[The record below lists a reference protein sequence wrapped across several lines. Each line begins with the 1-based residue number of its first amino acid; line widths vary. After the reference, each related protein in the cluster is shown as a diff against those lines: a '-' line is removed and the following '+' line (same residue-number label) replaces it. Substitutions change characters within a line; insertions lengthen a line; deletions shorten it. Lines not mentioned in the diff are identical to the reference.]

1 MRFQILGPARAF
13 REDGTPVAVGG
24 ARLRALLTALALR
37 PGHSIPVAVLVDAVW
52 VDLPPA
58 DAAGALHA
66 LVGRLRRALGPG
78 TVASADGGYA
88 LRAAPADIDAH
99 RFEQLAR
106 DGTRTLAADDPTA
119 ALALFDEAIALWPG
133 GPALADLPEHSAEAG
148 RLGTR
153 LLAARRGRLGALL
166 ALRRAEEASP
176 ELMALCEEH
185 PLDEPL
191 QALRLRALRATG
203 RTAEALDAYE
213 TLRRDLAERLGTD
226 PGEELRSLHAELLT
240 PSGQEAAVEEPPRSG
255 GGLRARLTSFV
266 GRQDDIASI
275 GTDLMQ
281 ARLVT
286 LLGPG
291 GAGKTRLSMEA
302 AEAADAG
309 RRWPDGV
316 WLVELAPVDD
326 PSTLPEVVLTALG
339 ARQTVLPGAK
349 TEELRAV
356 DRGSGDAPLVRLTE
370 HCGGRRMLLLLD
382 NCEHV
387 VSAAALLTEELL
399 ARCPGVTVLAT
410 SREPLG
416 VPGEVLRPVEPLPG
430 PMALRLLT
438 ERGTAARPDFR
449 PEDDP
454 EAAAEICRRLDGLPL
469 AIELAAARLR
479 ILTPRQIADRLD
491 DRFLLL
497 TGGAR
502 TVLPRQQTLRA
513 VVDWSW
519 DLLGAEERA
528 ALCALS
534 VFAGDCDLPAVEAVC
549 GPDAIGLLGS
559 LVDKSLVVATATAQ
573 TAFGTG
579 MRYRLLETIGEY
591 AAERLDESGRRAEVE
606 RRHLVHF
613 RELARRTDPLLRG
626 HGQTAAIVVFQNE
639 YENLRAALRR
649 AVAAEDEHE
658 ALSLVHALAWY
669 WQIRDLRADARHWSG
684 AVAALGPD
692 PFAAP
697 TVPAPPLYE
706 RCTDAPP
713 PMGPD
718 VLVEARRGVRLIH
731 LASMSHELDERTMPE
746 AVEYCGRI
754 IEVYRLGV
762 PQTCRTPG
770 VLWIHAVMLTGEP
783 GRMLRLVDQTVESC
797 RSLGDDWDLASALQ
811 LRANMLANRGDMAG
825 EAARDADESLAL
837 FTRLGD
843 SWGAAEALS
852 VRGES
857 YERIGDHA
865 RAAEDFRDAIRH
877 AQQLGALSQAAVL
890 KTRLAGVMTEP
901 EQGAEAEAL
910 LREVLA
916 EADRHS
922 HMVEP
927 AARMTLAVW
936 LNRTGRTE
944 EARAELE
951 RLLGTFRYSGL
962 AMFEGLVHGLLAWT
976 ANLDGR
982 YADALAR
989 AREALARA
997 RDPLGA
1003 LVAPQMPAVHLM
1015 TMARALAGLG
1025 GADRIANAARLLGAA
1040 DALLPP
1046 GYSPAAQE
1054 RTSYENAESAVR
1066 AGLTDA
1072 AYKVLYAEGGCLTV
1086 DEAVS
1091 LAAV

>member
-1 MRFQILGPARAF
+1 MRYQILGPARAY
-13 REDGTPVAVGG
+13 REDGTPVTVGG
-24 ARLRALLTALALR
+24 ARLRALLTVLALR
-37 PGHSIPVAVLVDAVW
+37 PGHSIPAAVLVDAVW
-52 VDLPPA
+52 VGAPPA

-66 LVGRLRRALGPG
+66 LVGRLRRALGPA
-78 TVASADGGYA
+78 TVTSADGGYA
-88 LRAAPADIDAH
+88 LCAAPADVDAH
-99 RFEQLAR
+99 RFERLAD
-106 DGTRTLAADDPTA
+106 DGTRALAAGNPA
-119 ALALFDEAIALWPG
+119 AAFALLNDALALWPG

-148 RLGTR
+148 RLGIR
-153 LLAARRGRLGALL
+153 LFAARRGRLGALL
-166 ALRRAEEASP
+166 ALGRAEEALP
-176 ELMALCEEH
+176 ELTALCDEH

-213 TLRRDLAERLGTD
+213 TLRRDLTDRLGTD
-226 PGEELRSLHAELLT
+226 PGDELRCLHGELLALPT
-240 PSGQEAAVEEPPRSG
+240 EQAAFGEPAAADG
-255 GGLRARLTSFV
+255 NLRARLTSFV
-266 GRQDDIASI
+266 GRQDDIAAI
-275 GTDLMQ
+275 GADLMH

-302 AEAADAG
+302 AEATGAG

-316 WLVELAPVDD
+316 WLAELAPVDD

-356 DRGSGDAPLVRLTE
+356 DRGNWDAPLVRLTE

-387 VSAAALLTEELL
+387 VEAAARLTEEVL

-416 VPGEVLRPVEPLPG
+416 VPGEVLRRVEPLPG
-430 PMALRLLT
+430 PMALRLFA
-438 ERGTAARPDFR
+438 ERGAAARPDFR

-454 EAAAEICRRLDGLPL
+454 EAAAEICHRLDGLPL

-479 ILTPRQIADRLD
+479 ILTSRQIADRLD

-502 TVLPRQQTLRA
+502 TALPRQQTLRA

-534 VFAGDCDLPAVEAVC
+534 VFTGDCDLPAVEAVC
-549 GPDAIGLLGS
+549 GPGALGLLGS
-559 LVDKSLVVATATAQ
+559 LVDKSLVVATAPTA
-573 TAFGTG
+573 TGTG

-591 AAERLDESGRRAEVE
+591 AAERLDESGRRTGVE

-613 RELARRTDPLLRG
+613 RELARHTDPLLRG
-626 HGQTAAIVVFQNE
+626 DGQRAAIAVFQNE

-649 AVAAEDEHE
+649 AVAAEEEHE
-658 ALSLVHALAWY
+658 ALCLVHALAWY

-697 TVPAPPLYE
+697 VAPAPPLYE
-706 RCTDAPP
+706 RCTEAPP
-713 PMGPD
+713 PMSPD
-718 VLVEARRGVRLIH
+718 LLVEARRGVRLIH
-731 LASMSHELDERTMPE
+731 LSSMSHELDKWITPE

-754 IEVYRLGV
+754 VEVYRSGV

-770 VLWIHAVMLTGEP
+770 VLWIHAVMLTSEP
-783 GRMLRLVDQTVESC
+783 GRLLELIDRAVESC
-797 RSLGDDWDLASALQ
+797 RSLGDDWDLASTLQ
-811 LRANMLANRGDMAG
+811 LRANMLANRGDKAD

-857 YERIGDHA
+857 YERSGDNAGAA
-865 RAAEDFRDAIRH
+865 RDFRAAIRH
-877 AQQLGALSQAAVL
+877 AQQLGALSQVAL
-890 KTRLAGVMTEP
+890 LRTRLAGVMTEP
-901 EQGAEAEAL
+901 GQGAEAEAV

-922 HMVEP
+922 HMVGP

-951 RLLGTFRYSGL
+951 RLLGTFRYSSL
-962 AMFEGLVHGLLAWT
+962 ATFEGLVHGLLAWT

-982 YADALAR
+982 YADALSR

-997 RDPLGA
+997 RDPLGT

-1025 GADRIANAARLLGAA
+1025 GTVRVANAARLLGAA

-1046 GYSPAAQE
+1046 GYCPAAQE
-1054 RTSYENAESAVR
+1054 RASHEDAEAAVR

-1072 AYKVLYAEGGCLTV
+1072 AYEALYAEGGRLTV
-1086 DEAVS
+1086 DEAAS

>member
-1 MRFQILGPARAF
+1 MRYQILGPARAF

-52 VDLPPA
+52 VDTHPA

-78 TVASADGGYA
+78 AVTSADGGYA
-88 LRAAPADIDAH
+88 LRAAPPDVDAH

-106 DGTRTLAADDPTA
+106 EGTRALAAEDPA
-119 ALALFDEAIALWPG
+119 GALVLLDEALALWPG
-133 GPALADLPEHSAEAG
+133 GPALADLPDHSAEAG
-148 RLGTR
+148 RLATR
-153 LLAARRGRLGALL
+153 LLAARRERLGALL
-166 ALRRAEEASP
+166 ALGRAEEASP
-176 ELMALCEEH
+176 ELMTLCDEN

-191 QALRLRALRATG
+191 QALRLRALRAGG

-213 TLRRDLAERLGTD
+213 TVRRDLADRLGTD
-226 PGEELRSLHAELLT
+226 PGEELRLLHAELLAPAGREVST
-240 PSGQEAAVEEPPRSG
+240 VEPVRAG
-255 GGLRARLTSFV
+255 GRLRARLTSFV

-275 GTDLMQ
+275 GADLTH

-302 AEAADAG
+302 AEAADTG

-370 HCGGRRMLLLLD
+370 HCGGREMLLLLD

-387 VSAAALLTEELL
+387 VDAAARLTEEVL

-416 VPGEVLRPVEPLPG
+416 VPGEVLHPVEPLPG
-430 PMALRLLT
+430 PMALRLFT
-438 ERGTAARPDFR
+438 ERGTAARPGFR
-449 PEDDP
+449 AADDP

-519 DLLGAEERA
+519 DLLGAEERTT
-528 ALCALS
+528 LCALS

-549 GPDAIGLLGS
+549 GPDALGQLGS
-559 LVDKSLVVATATAQ
+559 LVDKSLVVATAPTAS
-573 TAFGTG
+573 GTG

-591 AAERLDESGRRAEVE
+591 AAERLDETGERAEVE

-626 HGQTAAIVVFQNE
+626 RAQRRAVAVFQNE

-658 ALSLVHALAWY
+658 ALCLVHALAWY
-669 WQIRDLRADARHWSG
+669 WQIRDLRADARHWSK
-684 AVAALGPD
+684 AVGELGPD

-697 TVPAPPLYE
+697 VVPAGPLYE
-706 RCTDAPP
+706 RCNDAPP
-713 PMGPD
+713 PMHAE

-731 LASMSHELDERTMPE
+731 LASMSHELDQWTTPE

-754 IEVYRLGV
+754 VEVYRPGV
-762 PQTCRTPG
+762 PQACRTPG
-770 VLWIHAVMLTGEP
+770 VLWIHAVMLTGDP
-783 GRMLRLVDQTVESC
+783 GRVLELVDQAVATC

-811 LRANMLANRGDMAG
+811 LRANMLANRGDKAG

-857 YERIGDHA
+857 HERIGDHA
-865 RAAEDFRDAIRH
+865 RAAEDFRAAVGH

-927 AARMTLAVW
+927 AARMTLAVL
-936 LNRTGRTE
+936 LNRTGRTD
-944 EARAELE
+944 EARVELE
-951 RLLGTFRYSGL
+951 RLLGTFRYSSL
-962 AMFEGLVHGLLAWT
+962 AVFEGLVHGLLAWT

-982 YADALAR
+982 HADALGR

-997 RDPLGA
+997 RDPLGT

-1025 GADRIANAARLLGAA
+1025 GAERVANAARLLGAA

-1054 RTSYENAESAVR
+1054 RTSHEDAEAAVR

-1072 AYKVLYAEGGCLTV
+1072 AYQVLYAEGRCLTV
-1086 DEAVS
+1086 DEAAS
-1091 LAAV
+1091 LATV

>member
-1 MRFQILGPARAF
+1 MRYQILGPARAF
-13 REDGTPVAVGG
+13 REDGTPVTVGG

-37 PGHSIPVAVLVDAVW
+37 PGHSIPVPLLVDAVW
-52 VDLPPA
+52 VDAPPA

-78 TVASADGGYA
+78 TVTSADGGYA
-88 LRAAPADIDAH
+88 LCAAPSDIDAH

-106 DGTRTLAADDPTA
+106 DGTRLLAAGDAAA
-119 ALALFDEAIALWPG
+119 ALALLDEALALWPG
-133 GPALADLPEHSAEAG
+133 GPALADLPEHSTEAG

-153 LLAARRGRLGALL
+153 LFETRRGRLGALT
-166 ALRRAEEASP
+166 ALGRAEEALP
-176 ELMALCEEH
+176 ELMALCDEH

-213 TLRRDLAERLGTD
+213 TLRRDLADRLGAD
-226 PGEELRSLHAELLT
+226 PGDELRSLHGELLA
-240 PSGQEAAVEEPPRSG
+240 PPGQEAASEEPAGPG
-255 GGLRARLTSFV
+255 GKLRARLTSFV

-275 GTDLMQ
+275 GADLVR

-316 WLVELAPVDD
+316 WLAELAPVED
-326 PSTLPEVVLTALG
+326 PSTVPEVVLTALG

-356 DRGSGDAPLVRLTE
+356 DRGTGDAPLVRLTE

-387 VSAAALLTEELL
+387 VDAAARLTEEVL

-430 PMALRLLT
+430 PMALRLFT
-438 ERGTAARPDFR
+438 ERGVAARPGFR

-528 ALCALS
+528 VLCALS

-549 GPDAIGLLGS
+549 GAGALGLLGS
-559 LVDKSLVVATATAQ
+559 LVDKSLVVASAPTAS
-573 TAFGTG
+573 GTG

-591 AAERLDESGRRAEVE
+591 AAERLDESGRRPGVE

-613 RELARRTDPLLRG
+613 RELARRTNPLLRG
-626 HGQTAAIVVFQNE
+626 DGQRAAIAVFENE

-649 AVAAEDEHE
+649 AVAAADEHE
-658 ALSLVHALAWY
+658 ALCLVHTLAWY

-697 TVPAPPLYE
+697 AVPAPPLHA

-713 PMGPD
+713 PMPPD
-718 VLVEARRGVRLIH
+718 LLVEARRGVRLIH
-731 LASMSHELDERTMPE
+731 LASMSHELDRWTMPE

-754 IEVYRLGV
+754 VEVYWPGV

-783 GRMLRLVDQTVESC
+783 GRLLQLVDRAVEAC

-811 LRANMLANRGDMAG
+811 LRANMLANRGDKTG

-857 YERIGDHA
+857 YERVGDNA
-865 RAAEDFRDAIRH
+865 GAAKDFRAAIRH
-877 AQQLGALSQAAVL
+877 AQQLGALSQVAVL
-890 KTRLAGVMTEP
+890 KTRLAGVLTEP
-901 EQGAEAEAL
+901 GQDAEAEAV

-936 LNRTGRTE
+936 LNRTGRTD

-951 RLLGTFRYSGL
+951 RLLGTFRYSSL
-962 AMFEGLVHGLLAWT
+962 ATFEGLVHGLLAWT

-982 YADALAR
+982 YADALDR
-989 AREALARA
+989 AREALDRA

-1025 GADRIANAARLLGAA
+1025 GTVRVANAARLLGAA

-1054 RTSYENAESAVR
+1054 RTSHEDAEAAVR
-1066 AGLTDA
+1066 TGLTDA
-1072 AYKVLYAEGGCLTV
+1072 AYELLYAEGGRLTV
-1086 DEAVS
+1086 DEAAS
-1091 LAAV
+1091 LSAL